1 MSGARGLGLLRDKV
15 RRLGEGKG
23 CTMRYTATENNLNLP
38 YPDAGGQV
46 VENGGFQREGLPT
59 HYRVGHGELDKE
71 GLEGSEGHCR
81 GQAKA
86 RVCRSTECIGFPLG
100 DGVRDGHF

>member
-1 MSGARGLGLLRDKV
+1 MNVS
-15 RRLGEGKG
+15 
-23 CTMRYTATENNLNLP
+23 

-59 HYRVGHGELDKE
+59 HHRVGQCELYKE

-86 RVCRSTECIGFPLG
+86 RVCRSAEGVGFPLG
-100 DGVRDGHF
+100 DGVRDGHI